1 MPGCQL
7 QVNNIEVES
16 HMTFQEAVKDAFSK
30 YTQFSGR
37 SSRSAYW
44 YWYLFLILGEI
55 VAGITDAILGT
66 GSIVLIIFALGVII
80 PGLAVSVRRLHDI
93 GRSGWWLLISLLP
106 IIGFIV
112 LIVFY
117 VTKSDG
123 PNEYGQGPD
132 VPAAA

>member
-1 MPGCQL
+1 MQL
-7 QVNNIEVES
+7 GAGMSIGGASKPTFEHDSSMDVLLDVPLEISVEI
-16 HMTFQEAVKDAFSK
+16 
-30 YTQFSGR
+30 GR
-37 SSRSAYW
+37 
-44 YWYLFLILGEI
+44 FKI
-55 VAGITDAILGT
+55 VVRDVLDLGT

>member
-1 MPGCQL
+1 
-7 QVNNIEVES
+7 
-16 HMTFQEAVKDAFSK
+16 MTFQEAVKDAFSK